1 MIIHPLLRNE
11 EYMLGKIPLLSF
23 NIGFLVTVVGNT
35 QCFTFYFYYTILIS
49 GALYHVLCSFG
60 FIVVPLWSVTVSL
73 TLRSVSVCLHLCA
86 AAEHGG
92 YSQ

>member
-1 MIIHPLLRNE
+1 MIMHPLLRNE

-23 NIGFLVTVVGNT
+23 NICLLVAVVGKY
-35 QCFTFYFYYTILIS
+35 FIFYYTILIS
-49 GALYHVLCSFG
+49 GELYHVLYSFG
-60 FIVVPLWSVTVSL
+60 FIVVPLCSVTVSL
-73 TLRSVSVCLHLCA
+73 TLRSGSVCLHLCA

>member
-1 MIIHPLLRNE
+1 
-11 EYMLGKIPLLSF
+11 MLGKIPLLSF
-23 NIGFLVTVVGNT
+23 NIRFLVTVVGNT
-35 QCFTFYFYYTILIS
+35 QCFTLYFYYTILIS
-49 GALYHVLCSFG
+49 GALYHVLYSFG

-86 AAEHGG
+86 AAEHRG